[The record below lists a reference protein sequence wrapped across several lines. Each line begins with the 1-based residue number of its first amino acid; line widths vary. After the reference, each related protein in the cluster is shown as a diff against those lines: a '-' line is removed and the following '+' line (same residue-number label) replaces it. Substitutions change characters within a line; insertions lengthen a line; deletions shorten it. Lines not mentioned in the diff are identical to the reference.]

1 MTNELSLSDRIFD
14 ALTSSEAT
22 KEYHFIT
29 RPGND
34 VFDRYTLTF
43 CSGLE
48 PQAEKIAGIVKK
60 ILPDA
65 TIIPFTEFHRYE
77 RKRTLVTYAAP
88 ALTVSLDS
96 SSESVTISFATAKS
110 EEYRIVSER
119 AIEGRLIFP
128 GIVRDII
135 KLG

>member
-1 MTNELSLSDRIFD
+1 MTVNDTLPTGFA
-14 ALTSSEAT
+14 AL
-22 KEYHFIT
+22 KNY
-29 RPGND
+29 P
-34 VFDRYTLTF
+34 
-43 CSGLE
+43 
-48 PQAEKIAGIVKK
+48 AEGVIYIAGIVKK

-88 ALTVSLDS
+88 ALAVSLDS